1 MEGRLSGFSG
11 HVDHR
16 LNGGGHRIL
25 TAGLFQYQRVQE
37 KALTSFV
44 RQVHAFLQHRHLVSG
59 VFVERRR
66 LLPWTASPLLDKIIP
81 RFRLSLQ
88 PFGFQDF
95 VDVVQVL
102 LGGEDLGVVAHLPYL
117 TLDCFDFTAL
127 ESLLEG

>member
-1 MEGRLSGFSG
+1 MGRLRGFSG
-11 HVDHR
+11 HVDHG
-16 LNGGGHRIL
+16 LNGGGHWIL
-25 TAGLFQYQRVQE
+25 TACLFQYQRVQE

-59 VFVERRR
+59 VFVEQRG

-102 LGGEDLGVVAHLPYL
+102 LCREDLGVVAHLTYL